1 MTVSRK
7 ADKNSE
13 RAGFPLLLF
22 FKLNICSDFYLSLNP
37 FSLLTL
43 TFSFHFKSF
52 RFTSRSLVP
61 SKNDVSCWSS
71 PSCSLKPDFTVMTRT
86 DWETK
91 DSHQAVINNTR
102 RFFWDRTSIK
112 KAFTQVNQ
120 VRDSFDLI
128 DFYAI
133 WHTSASRASSRCW
146 SLERMQI

>member
-13 RAGFPLLLF
+13 WAGFPLLLF

-43 TFSFHFKSF
+43 KVKAEGKSF

-61 SKNDVSCWSS
+61 SKNDVSCWWS

-120 VRDSFDLI
+120 VRDSFNLI

>member
-13 RAGFPLLLF
+13 WAGFPLLLF

-61 SKNDVSCWSS
+61 SKNDVSCWWS

-86 DWETK
+86 DWE
-91 DSHQAVINNTR
+91 INNTR

-120 VRDSFDLI
+120 VRDSFNLI